1 MTHDFDQLLQSA
13 AYAGQLLLESG
24 AEIYRVED
32 TICRICLN
40 YGAQEAS
47 SIVLPTGIFV
57 TIVAGG
63 RSVSKIVRIKSRGLD
78 IDRIDRINTLS
89 RQSKTLSLD
98 EFLTQLRAIALLRPY
113 SLSRRIAAGALGAG
127 GFTLFFGG
135 RFSDLCCALVI
146 GGLIE
151 GCSSVLE
158 QRQFPSFFAI
168 SLCSALTAL
177 LAIGLNQIG
186 LAPSLD
192 ALIIGCLMLL
202 VPGLA
207 ITNAIR
213 DSLSG
218 DLISGMT
225 RGVEAVLI
233 AIAVA
238 LGPGLVMSLW
248 MMLGG
253 NPLW

>member
-98 EFLTQLRAIALLRPY
+98 EFLAQLRAIARLRPY
-113 SLSRRIAAGALGAG
+113 SLSRRIAAGARPVFRLVLRAG
-127 GFTLFFGG
+127 H
-135 RFSDLCCALVI
+135 RRPD
-146 GGLIE
+146 
-151 GCSSVLE
+151 
-158 QRQFPSFFAI
+158 
-168 SLCSALTAL
+168 
-177 LAIGLNQIG
+177 
-186 LAPSLD
+186 
-192 ALIIGCLMLL
+192 
-202 VPGLA
+202 
-207 ITNAIR
+207 
-213 DSLSG
+213 
-218 DLISGMT
+218 
-225 RGVEAVLI
+225 
-233 AIAVA
+233 
-238 LGPGLVMSLW
+238 
-248 MMLGG
+248 
-253 NPLW
+253 

>member
-1 MTHDFDQLLQSA
+1 MLPTP
-13 AYAGQLLLESG
+13 
-24 AEIYRVED
+24 
-32 TICRICLN
+32 
-40 YGAQEAS
+40 AS
-47 SIVLPTGIFV
+47 SSRSSP
-57 TIVAGG
+57 AGVPSA
-63 RSVSKIVRIKSRGLD
+63 RSSRIKSRGLD

-89 RQSKTLSLD
+89 RQSRTLTLD
-98 EFLTQLRAIALLRPY
+98 EFLTQLRAIARLHPY

-135 RFSDLCCALVI
+135 QFPDLCCALVI

-151 GCSSVLE
+151 GCSSILE

-177 LAIGLNQIG
+177 LAIVFNQTG

-225 RGVEAVLI
+225 RGVEAFLI

-248 MMLGG
+248 MMLEETR
-253 NPLW
+253 

>member
-98 EFLTQLRAIALLRPY
+98 EFLAQLRAIARLRPY

-168 SLCSALTAL
+168 SLCSAL
-177 LAIGLNQIG
+177 LAIGLNQTG